1 MTAAELVQELEQGYQ
16 GELTEARATSDYDA
30 WVGVPP
36 EQVTRIAQHLRDTYP
51 PLHLSTIT
59 GVHRGEK
66 IEVIYHFIAAGV
78 SLNLRAAVDV
88 SSATIDSITP
98 LIPAA
103 VLYEREV
110 ADLLGVQFAG
120 HPDPRRLILP
130 EDWPE
135 GEYPL
140 RRSTAGEQES
150 KLEHG

>member
-1 MTAAELVQELEQGYQ
+1 MTAAELVQSIQDGYS
-16 GELTEARATSDYDA
+16 GELVESSAPAERDA
-30 WVGVPP
+30 WVGVPA
-36 EQVTRIAQHLRDTYP
+36 EQVTQMAQYLRDSYP

-59 GVHRGEK
+59 GVDRGEN
-66 IEVIYHFIAAGV
+66 IDLIYHFIAEGV
-78 SLNLRAAVDV
+78 SLNLRASVDKA
-88 SSATIDSITP
+88 SASIDSITP
-98 LIPAA
+98 VIPAA

-140 RRSTAGEQES
+140 RRSGGTEEKTEEDNG
-150 KLEHG
+150 

>member
-1 MTAAELVQELEQGYQ
+1 MTAAELVQNIRDGYS
-16 GELTEARATSDYDA
+16 GELTEAKAPAERDA

-36 EQVTRIAQHLRDTYP
+36 EQITQMATFLRDSYP

-59 GVHRGEK
+59 GVDRGET
-66 IEVIYHFIAAGV
+66 IDVIYHFIAEGV
-78 SLNLRAAVDV
+78 SLNLRASVDKV
-88 SSATIDSITP
+88 TATIDSITP
-98 LIPAA
+98 VIPAA
-103 VLYEREV
+103 ILYEREV

-140 RRSTAGEQES
+140 RRTAASEQETTQ
-150 KLEHG
+150 ENG